1 MSDLVDLQTHNPKP
15 IKSIHT
21 LAGVLSLLVGMLVLL
36 GWQFDIGL
44 LKSLKPEWV
53 SMKPNTAVC
62 FMLVGLAWIANMG
75 AASPIS
81 RWLSRVS
88 ASLVGLAGLLSL
100 AEYLFKLD
108 LGIDQ
113 LLFVDSPDAVG
124 TSHLG
129 RMAPDAAFC
138 FMLLAAAG
146 WLLTLKRAIWHFFA
160 LAVLGTLVAS
170 LALAGFLS
178 FHSAYSSVSSIT
190 YDWWGLTIMA
200 VPTAMLFVLLGTVVV
215 WDAWRQSLKLGTL
228 SGNAVAFYAFWSVL
242 LVGSLAWNLLQ
253 EHSYRLDVA
262 KDIARAN
269 IYKDIRGGIDSS
281 VSLAPYL
288 AKSTQRINA
297 LSLTHSIV
305 WLFGLAGFGFAY
317 RREHFLEKERQQTA
331 EELQSNMDLFRIAA
345 ETSNDLIYE
354 WDIGQTVQW
363 FGDIDGLLGYALNEF
378 PRTLQAW
385 QDSLHPDDAE
395 SIMAAL
401 NAHVRQGAP
410 YATEYRLQYKDGT
423 YRWWS
428 ARGNVV
434 SSADGNPIRMIGT
447 VTDIT
452 QRKQMEEKLRDAE
465 LRLRALVESQIVGIM
480 IADSAGAISEA
491 NDAFLNMLGY
501 TREELEGGKLRWD
514 DLTPPEH
521 HANDLIYSQ
530 QLKDRGFVATP
541 WEKEYL
547 HKDGHRVPVLVGVA
561 GFERVMGEVNAVC
574 FVLDLTIRKKAEHAL
589 QQSEERFR
597 AIFEQASVGV
607 AQIISR
613 TGEFMLINQKYC
625 EIIGYSQEEMLQT
638 NFQSITHPDDL
649 QADMDNMQRM
659 IAGEI
664 TGFTMEK
671 RYYHKQGHV
680 VWVNLT
686 VSPIWLPGQIPIYHI
701 AIVEDI
707 SLRKQI
713 EENLASTLTNLE
725 RSNKELEQFA
735 YIASHDLQE
744 PLRMVASYTQLLAQ
758 RYEGQLDD
766 KAQKY
771 IGYAVDGAM
780 RMQRLINDLLD
791 YSRIQTRG
799 HAPQFVNAEAVLANV
814 VNNLSATLLENQAI
828 ITHEGLPS
836 LTVDEVQF
844 QQLLQNLI
852 GNAIKF
858 RREEAPRVHISARD
872 CGHEWLFTVQD
883 NGIGFE
889 AKFAERIFEIFQRLH
904 TRSEYP
910 GTGIGLAICKRIV
923 ERHGGK
929 ISCDSTPG
937 VGSTFYFTLPKSQ
950 ETRV

>member
-1 MSDLVDLQTHNPKP
+1 MSDLVDLQIHNPKP
-15 IKSIHT
+15 IKWIHT
-21 LAGVLSLLVGMLVLL
+21 LSGVLSLLVGGLVLL
-36 GWQFDIGL
+36 GWQFDIGF
-44 LKSLKPEWV
+44 LKSLKSEWV

-62 FMLVGLAWIANMG
+62 FMLVGLAWIANAG

-81 RWLSRVS
+81 GWLSRVC

-100 AEYLFKLD
+100 AEYLFKID
-108 LGIDQ
+108 FGIDP

-138 FMLLAAAG
+138 FMLLATAM
-146 WLLTLKRAIWHFFA
+146 WLSTLKRAIWHFFA
-160 LAVLGTLVAS
+160 LAVLGALVAS
-170 LALAGFLS
+170 VALADILS
-178 FHSAYSSVSSIT
+178 FRTECRAASSIA
-190 YDWWGLTIMA
+190 YDWRGLTMMA
-200 VPTAMLFVLLGTVVV
+200 VPTATLFVLLGAVMT
-215 WDAWRQSLKLGTL
+215 WEAWRQSLRLGTL
-228 SGNAVAFYAFWSVL
+228 SGNAVALNAFWSVL

-253 EHSYRLDVA
+253 EYSHTLDAA

-269 IYKDIRGGIDSS
+269 IYKDIRGGIDST
-281 VSLAPYL
+281 VYLASHL
-288 AKSTQRINA
+288 AKSKERFNA
-297 LSLTHSIV
+297 LSLTHGTV

-317 RREHFLEKERQQTA
+317 RRELFLEKERQQTA
-331 EELQSNMDLFRIAA
+331 EALQSNMERFRIAA
-345 ETSNDLIYE
+345 ESSNDLIYE

-363 FGDIDGLLGYALNEF
+363 FGDIDGMLGYQLNEF

-401 NAHVRQGAP
+401 HAHVRQGAP
-410 YATEYRLQYKDGT
+410 YATEYRIQCKDGT

-428 ARGNVV
+428 ARGFTEK
-434 SSADGNPIRMIGT
+434 SPDGNLIRMIGT

-452 QRKQMEEKLRDAE
+452 QRKQMEEKLRNAE
-465 LRLRALVESQIVGIM
+465 LRLRTLIESQIVGII
-480 IADSAGAISEA
+480 IADTAGVISEA

-521 HANDLIYSQ
+521 HANDLLASQ
-530 QLKDRGFVATP
+530 QLKDRGIATP

-547 HKDGHRVPVLVGVA
+547 HKDGHRVPVLVGSA
-561 GFERVMGEVNAVC
+561 GFERDMGEVNAVC
-574 FVLDLTIRKKAEHAL
+574 FVLDLTIRKKAELGL

-597 AIFEQASVGV
+597 AIFEQASIGV
-607 AQIISR
+607 AQILSK
-613 TGEFMLINQKYC
+613 TGEPVLVNKKYC
-625 EIIGYSQEEMLQT
+625 EITGYSDEEMLHT
-638 NFQSITHPDDL
+638 SIRTIVHPDDL
-649 QADMDNMQRM
+649 HSDLDNMQRLF
-659 IAGEI
+659 AGEI
-664 TGFTMEK
+664 PSFTMEK
-671 RYYHKQGHV
+671 RYYHKQGHI
-680 VWVNLT
+680 VWVHLT
-686 VSPIWLPGQIPIYHI
+686 VSPMWLPGQTPTYHI

-707 SLRKQI
+707 TSRKQT
-713 EENLASTLTNLE
+713 EEYLAYTLANLE

-758 RYEGQLDD
+758 HCEGQLDD

-791 YSRIQTRG
+791 YSRVQTQG
-799 HAPQFVNAEAVLANV
+799 HAPQLVNAEAVLADV
-814 VNNLSATLLENQAI
+814 VKNLSATLLENQAI
-828 ITHEGLPS
+828 IIHEGLPS

-858 RREEAPRVHISARD
+858 RREEVPRVQVSARD
-872 CGHEWLFTVQD
+872 CGHEWLFTVRD

-889 AKFAERIFEIFQRLH
+889 AKFAERIFQIFQRLH
-904 TRSEYP
+904 TRQKYP

-937 VGSTFYFTLPKSQ
+937 MGSTFYFTLPKSK
-950 ETRV
+950 VK